1 MYNITIVSAC
11 LLLLFNIFN
20 PTVNAQPIERTSNF
34 TDVKA
39 QTEND
44 ILKVW
49 VFFNSKNTGSGSL
62 HLSKKSVLRR
72 SAVHFVTDDNDAPV
86 NDLYIDEIV
95 KMGAVL
101 ENVYKWGN
109 AASFNIRISLL
120 PAISQLSFVK
130 SIRQVGTY
138 SIKKLPDGILEK
150 KAHST
155 QTVYKHRKEQLDI
168 LNIPLAHCYLNKA
181 NSGKMPGEGVL
192 VGFFD
197 SGFRLDHPCF
207 AHLKSSGRIKAQH
220 DFVDGD
226 NDPQDSDSSLNHGST
241 VLAQVAGYDPGTFVG
256 SAWGVDV
263 ALARTEISEKE
274 IHTEEDN
281 WVAALVWAESLGV
294 DIVSSSVGYATDFED
309 SILIGGKYY
318 TDYPYSYLDG
328 HSTIISHAASLAV
341 KRGMVIVNS
350 IGNEGQDTV
359 GTLNVPAD
367 VDGVIAVGSINNK
380 GLLSSFSSVGPTW
393 DGRIKPDCVAPGE
406 GIVVPLFNPPGSYST
421 GFTGTS
427 YSTPLVSG
435 IIALIMQRSKEKHVD
450 ADVVSKL
457 LTNCHFSPYQD
468 TIDNRYGHG
477 IPDALL
483 SVMDE
488 KDAFVYVTDSSGT
501 PVAGVE
507 IRNSTGYSIGVT
519 DSSGIV
525 MLYNPQLNTSLKVSS
540 TRDSSHFAIEKMPFC
555 KHIILNTVS
564 SLDIKVVNNEGL
576 PVPGCGVIVTT
587 MYDNTNWKLIT
598 DGKGDSRFV
607 YGQSGDIVIAV
618 SGLGYYKPPVT
629 RMKLTGVSDSIV
641 ITLTKIPENSLVLF
655 PTLVKKKD
663 EVVTLLFSGSVE
675 TSGFDVIASIYSVS
689 GKLIWTECKKS
700 QLNEPVIFKWKYR
713 SAGSISPGTYY
724 AIVKHDKKMYKKK
737 MLIAG

>member
-1 MYNITIVSAC
+1 MYSNTIVITF
-11 LLLLFNIFN
+11 LLLL
-20 PTVNAQPIERTSNF
+20 VNAFSPI
-34 TDVKA
+34 VKA
-39 QTEND
+39 QTNENTAKPARVKTQAEND
-44 ILKVW
+44 VVKVW
-49 VFFNSKNTGSGSL
+49 VFFNNKNTGSGSI

-72 SAVHFVTDDNDAPV
+72 NTAHFVTDDNDAPV
-86 NDLYIDEIV
+86 NEFYIDEIV

-109 AASFNIRISLL
+109 AASFNVPESVL
-120 PAISQLSFVK
+120 PAISQLSYVK
-130 SIRQVGTY
+130 SIRPVGIY
-138 SIKKLPDGILEK
+138 SIKKVPDRVLEK
-150 KAHST
+150 TAHSAL
-155 QTVYKHRKEQLDI
+155 TVFQHRKMQLDI
-168 LNIPLAHCYLNKA
+168 LNVPQAHYYLNKR
-181 NSGKMPGEGVL
+181 SVGSKPGEGVL

-207 AHLKSSGRIKAQH
+207 AQLKASGRIKAQH

-241 VLAQVAGYDPGTFVG
+241 VLAQVAGYDPGTFIG

-281 WVAALVWAESLGV
+281 WAAALVWAESLGV

-309 SILIGGKYY
+309 SVLIGNEYFS
-318 TDYPYSYLDG
+318 DYPYSSLDG

-341 KRGMVIVNS
+341 KRGMIIVNS
-350 IGNEGQDTV
+350 IGNEGHV
-359 GTLNVPAD
+359 NAGTLNAPAD
-367 VDGVIAVGSINNK
+367 VDGVIAVGAINSN
-380 GLLSSFSSVGPTW
+380 GYVSSFSSAGPTW

-406 GIVVPLFNPPGSYST
+406 GIVVPVFNPPGSYST

-435 IIALIMQRSKEKHVD
+435 IIALIIQRSKEQHVALD
-450 ADVVSKL
+450 AVKTL
-457 LTNCHFSPYQD
+457 LNSCRFSPGQD
-468 TIDNRYGHG
+468 TIDNLYGYG

-483 SVMDE
+483 SVMDN
-488 KDAFVYVTDSSGT
+488 KDGMVYVTDSSGT
-501 PVAGVE
+501 PV
-507 IRNSTGYSIGVT
+507 TGAEVRTNDGYRVGVT

-525 MLYNPQLNTSLKVSS
+525 LLYNPQIDTLNVCSS
-540 TRDSSHFAIEKMPFC
+540 RDSIKFTIKKLPFY
-555 KHIILNTVS
+555 KHVVLNTVS
-564 SLDIKVVNNEGL
+564 SLDIKIVDNDGA
-576 PVPGCGVIVTT
+576 PVSNCGVVVTT
-587 MYDNTNWKLIT
+587 MHDNTNWKLKT
-598 DGKGDSRFV
+598 DEHGVGLFV
-607 YGQSGDIVIAV
+607 YGQSGDISIAV
-618 SGLGYYKPPVT
+618 SATGYYTPPII
-629 RMKLTGVSDSIV
+629 RAKLTGADDSIIV
-641 ITLTKIPENSLVLF
+641 TLTKIPENSLVLF
-655 PTLVKKKD
+655 PTLVKKSD
-663 EVVTLLFSGSVE
+663 ELVTLLFSGAVE

-700 QLNEPVIFKWKYR
+700 QFNEPVIFKWKYR